1 MSPMTSLQIVAER
14 LGLDP
19 SWHRTAQG
27 APRHGLLIVAG
38 LASLALWTGIGWG
51 LVRALAW
58 LAR

>member
-1 MSPMTSLQIVAER
+1 MTTLQIVAER

-51 LVRALAW
+51 LVRALA
-58 LAR
+58 